1 MWSCLSCQLSL
12 ASGVLGCG
20 FVPQRAVVFPLPNGN
35 GDVARV
41 KLPKSSLTS
50 NTRGTSRPEAES
62 RAAHQLPLPSRCP
75 ELLRPQ
81 HGFESESLGSWW
93 ASQGRLVQR
102 GRLRYTGNFFVKL
115 RSEYQFLLLV
125 FPSTKKNCQW
135 SNFAQGGFCSAPQPL
150 PHPFLTSPSWVGPGG
165 GGGCFKRSSQDAG
178 GWEVTGLGGG
188 SGRCHPLLPGEGE
201 LLVLSSPVW
210 EYGGTWGVASLC
222 RYLVQHLFTGAV
234 TEPAELEQSRIG
246 PLVCL
251 SQARAPG
258 LLGTQAVLLCQEEGP
273 THPT

>member
-1 MWSCLSCQLSL
+1 MTSDVRLPGGLAEGRIRKTGSFRLWSCLSCQLSL

-125 FPSTKKNCQW
+125 FPPTKKNCQW
-135 SNFAQGGFCSAPQPL
+135 SNFAQGGFCSAPPA
-150 PHPFLTSPSWVGPGG
+150 PPSPFPDLS
-165 GGGCFKRSSQDAG
+165 F
-178 GWEVTGLGGG
+178 LGG
-188 SGRCHPLLPGEGE
+188 SGWGWRLFQEVLPGCRRM
-201 LLVLSSPVW
+201 
-210 EYGGTWGVASLC
+210 GGDRLGRGKW
-222 RYLVQHLFTGAV
+222 
-234 TEPAELEQSRIG
+234 
-246 PLVCL
+246 PLPPL
-251 SQARAPG
+251 APRRRGAPG
-258 LLGTQAVLLCQEEGP
+258 SE
-273 THPT
+273 